1 MAMRFRWA
9 IGIAVVLAACCVL
22 YWPSLHGPFLFDDFP
37 NLAALASVDHIS
49 SWRDLGI
56 YLSQPRGFP
65 GRPLAM
71 LSFLLQKASWPDHP
85 FPFKLVN
92 LGIHLVCGLLVFRLV
107 LLVGRAW
114 KPDAE
119 AWRAK
124 LAALLATAAWLLNP
138 IQLSG
143 VTLVVQRMTLL
154 MALFLLLGLL
164 AYLQG
169 LLREN
174 ATPARRGAWML
185 LGLWVC
191 MGLGFLSKEN
201 GILLPLYALVLD
213 ATVLRRY
220 VDRLPRGLL
229 WWRRLLIWPVVAFV
243 LIFLIHEGWKMWGYS
258 GTRDFTDGQRL
269 LTEPR
274 ILWDYIGRIFLP
286 RFGVYG
292 LYHDGYVVSR
302 TLLSP
307 WTTLPALL
315 GVMIA
320 GIAGLALRKRWP
332 LLSLALLWY
341 LGGQLLESSSVMLEL
356 YFEHRN
362 YTPSIGLFM
371 AAAIAIAGI
380 GDTGRRKLV
389 LLASGVWIA
398 ACCITTG
405 LSARVYQSADRL
417 ALAWAAQ
424 QPTSVRAQTMLANQL
439 YLRGQIAPAT
449 EVVEKAQQFHPAD
462 TGLAEMHLYFDC
474 LAGKATNDAVGA
486 LRQLFEHAPYSA
498 GGWSTMQQLRLL
510 AQSGR
515 CPTLD
520 PAAWKTLAHAML
532 SNPAYSRHGISAGFL
547 HYQLSELAVAQGD
560 LGAAITQL
568 RDAYRNDPDAEI
580 PRLEAKYL
588 ASAGLYDEA
597 IDTLQHTDY
606 SRLPLLR
613 RLLVNDRAINAE
625 AISALRAQQASQAG
639 QPSSTDGPPRASE

>member
-1 MAMRFRWA
+1 MSDKIRWA
-9 IGIAVVLAACCVL
+9 IGLAIVVIVCGVL
-22 YWPSLHGPFLFDDFP
+22 YWPALHGPFLFDDFP
-37 NLAALASVDHIS
+37 NLAALTSIDHVS

-56 YLSQPRGFP
+56 YLSQPRSFP

-92 LGIHLVCGLLVFRLV
+92 LGIHLLCGLLVYRLV
-107 LLVGRAW
+107 LVVARAYRR
-114 KPDAE
+114 DAE
-119 AWRAK
+119 AWRAR

-164 AYLQG
+164 AYLHG
-169 LLREN
+169 LLRED
-174 ATPARRGAWML
+174 ASPGRRGAWML

-201 GILLPLYALVLD
+201 GILLPLLALVLD
-213 ATVLRRY
+213 ATVLRTY
-220 VDRLPRGLL
+220 VARLPRGLL

-243 LIFLIHEGWKMWGYS
+243 LLYLIHAGWTQWGQSYN
-258 GTRDFTDGQRL
+258 RDFTEGQRL

-274 ILWDYIGRIFLP
+274 ILWDYISRIFLP

-292 LYHDGYVVSR
+292 LYHDGYTVSR
-302 TLLSP
+302 TLVSP

-315 GVMIA
+315 SVVAAGVA
-320 GIAGLALRKRWP
+320 GIALRKRWP

-362 YTPSIGLFM
+362 YTPSIGVFM

-380 GDTGRRKLV
+380 ATMQRRKLA

-405 LSARVYQSADRL
+405 LSARVYQSEGRL
-417 ALAWAAQ
+417 AVAWASQ
-424 QPTSVRAQTMLANQL
+424 QPRSIRAQTMLANQL
-439 YLRGQIAPAT
+439 YQHGNVAAAT
-449 EVVEKAQQFHPAD
+449 RVVEKAQKIHPRD
-462 TGLAEMHLYFDC
+462 TGLAEVKLYMDC
-474 LAGKATNDAVGA
+474 LSGTASTAQIDA
-486 LRQLFEHAPYSA
+486 LERLFAHAPYSA
-498 GGWSTMQQLRLL
+498 SGWNNMEQLRLM

-515 CPTLD
+515 CPALD
-520 PAAWKTLAHAML
+520 PATWTTLANAL
-532 SNPAYSRHGISAGFL
+532 LANPAYAGNGISAGFL
-547 HYQLSELAVAQGD
+547 HYQLSELAVAQGN
-560 LGAAITQL
+560 LEQAITQL
-568 RDAYRNDPDAEI
+568 KAAYRNDPDANI

-597 IDTLQHTDY
+597 IKTLQNVDY

-625 AISALRAQQASQAG
+625 AIAVLRKQQAEAKAQHADARG
-639 QPSSTDGPPRASE
+639 N